1 MADKTI
7 TMSLIEYHKTI
18 TMSFIEYQNWEIHN
32 KANLDEV
39 KELKKEIEELQN
51 AKAVFIERIV
61 RYDRVGYSKIDTLR
75 PRIYGKGV
83 ELNKGIQELRNEV
96 DKIYIE
102 YNKREIKMRADMEDL
117 SHRRAKYTAE
127 LDIELDLIK
136 SKWWYKLFSKF

>member
-61 RYDRVGYSKIDTLR
+61 RYDRVGNSKIDTLR

>member
-7 TMSLIEYHKTI
+7 TMSL
-18 TMSFIEYQNWEIHN
+18 IEYQNWEIHN

-61 RYDRVGYSKIDTLR
+61 RYDRGGNSKIDTLR

-83 ELNKGIQELRNEV
+83 ELNKAIQELRNKV
-96 DKIYIE
+96 DKIHLD
-102 YNKREIKMRADMEDL
+102 YNEREAKMRADMERW
-117 SHRRAKYTAE
+117 SHKRAEYIDK

-136 SKWWYKLFSKF
+136 SKWWYKLFNYGK

>member
-1 MADKTI
+1 MENKTI
-7 TMSLIEYHKTI
+7 TMPLL
-18 TMSFIEYQNWEIHN
+18 EYQNWEIHN
-32 KANLDEV
+32 KANSDEV
-39 KELKKEIEELQN
+39 KELREEIEELQN

-83 ELNKGIQELRNEV
+83 ELNKAIQALRDEV
-96 DKIYIE
+96 DKMYIT
-102 YNKREIKMRADMEDL
+102 YNEREAKMRADMERW
-117 SHRRAKYTAE
+117 SHKRAEYTAE

>member
-7 TMSLIEYHKTI
+7 TMSLIEY
-18 TMSFIEYQNWEIHN
+18 QNWEIQN

-61 RYDRVGYSKIDTLR
+61 RYDRAGHSQIDTLR

-96 DKIYIE
+96 DKIHLD
-102 YNKREIKMRADMEDL
+102 YNEREAKMRADMERW
-117 SHRRAKYTAE
+117 SHKRAEYIDK

>member
-7 TMSLIEYHKTI
+7 TMSL
-18 TMSFIEYQNWEIHN
+18 IEYQNWEIHN
-32 KANLDEV
+32 KANLDEI

-61 RYDRVGYSKIDTLR
+61 TYDRVGRSKTDTLR

-83 ELNKGIQELRNEV
+83 ELNKAILELRNEV
-96 DKIYIE
+96 DKMYIF
-102 YNKREIKMRADMEDL
+102 YNEREAKMRADMEDL

-127 LDIELDLIK
+127 IDIELDLIK
-136 SKWWYKLFSKF
+136 SKWWYKLFNYGK

>member
-7 TMSLIEYHKTI
+7 TMCL
-18 TMSFIEYQNWEIHN
+18 IEYQNWEIQN

-61 RYDRVGYSKIDTLR
+61 RYDRAGYSKIDTLR

-136 SKWWYKLFSKF
+136 SKWWYKLFNYGK

>member
-1 MADKTI
+1 MENKTI
-7 TMSLIEYHKTI
+7 TMPLL
-18 TMSFIEYQNWEIHN
+18 EYQNWEIHN
-32 KANLDEV
+32 KANSDEV
-39 KELKKEIEELQN
+39 KELREEIEELQN

-83 ELNKGIQELRNEV
+83 ELNKAIQTLRDEV
-96 DKIYIE
+96 DKMYIT
-102 YNKREIKMRADMEDL
+102 YNEREAKMRADMEDL
-117 SHRRAKYTAE
+117 SYRRAEYTAE